1 MPFPLGL
8 MPCRLPPLPARAQ
21 QALDSGAVQA
31 YAATFYLPWS
41 FNKPPEQEGGVRAC
55 LPGGAPAWYSSP
67 SAIEEIGGID
77 AALGTFAA
85 CQPAFLSARRAMEI
99 WEARPGAQAFIYA
112 DDLEDWVITVVAART
127 GWWAMAQSSDV
138 GIWTDAEASLA
149 AALASADEAQIL
161 AALADAP
168 LPSFLT
174 LCLPPVTSQHE
185 ALVRAQ
191 QAQALFATAL
201 DTLPDTHRAHGLLKA
216 LRPYLRPHTAAEV
229 YAALHPE

>member
-1 MPFPLGL
+1 MHFPLGL

-31 YAATFYLPWS
+31 YAATFTLPRS
-41 FNKPPEQEGGVRAC
+41 FSTPPEKEGGVRAC
-55 LPGGAPAWYSSP
+55 LPGDVPAWYASP
-67 SAIEEIGGID
+67 SAIEAIGGID
-77 AALGTFAA
+77 AALGVFAA
-85 CQPAFLSARRAMEI
+85 CQPAFISARRAMEI
-99 WEARPGAQAFIYA
+99 WEARPDAQVFINA
-112 DDLEDWVITVVAART
+112 DELEDWVITVVAARA
-127 GWWAMAQSSDV
+127 GWWAMAQVGDA
-138 GIWTDAEASLA
+138 GIWTDAEASLT
-149 AALASADEAQIL
+149 AALASADEAQIR

-174 LCLPPVTSQHE
+174 LCLPPVTSHHE

-191 QAQALFATAL
+191 QAQALFTTAL

-229 YAALHPE
+229 YAALHRG